1 MLIAGEGE
9 DHVRAYRG
17 WVREGRVELED
28 GVRLP
33 EGAVVTVTVGE
44 AELWRATLR
53 AALRRNARRRTRA
66 KRWIPVLTARSTQ
79 G

>member
-1 MLIAGEGE
+1 M
-9 DHVRAYRG
+9 RAYRG
-17 WVREGRVELED
+17 WVREGKIELEE

-53 AALRRNARRRTRA
+53 AALRRNARRRSRGR
-66 KRWIPVLTARSTQ
+66 RWIPVMFGRTQ
-79 G
+79 TE

>member
-1 MLIAGEGE
+1 
-9 DHVRAYRG
+9 
-17 WVREGRVELED
+17 VELEE

-33 EGAVVTVTVGE
+33 EGVVVTVTVGE

-53 AALRRNARRRTRA
+53 NALRRNARRRTRA
-66 KRWIPVLTARSTQ
+66 RRWIPVLTARPRP

>member
-1 MLIAGEGE
+1 
-9 DHVRAYRG
+9 VRASRG
-17 WVREGRVELED
+17 WVREGKVELEE

-53 AALRRNARRRTRA
+53 AALRRNARRRSRGR
-66 KRWIPVLTARSTQ
+66 RWIPVMFGRTRTE
-79 G
+79 